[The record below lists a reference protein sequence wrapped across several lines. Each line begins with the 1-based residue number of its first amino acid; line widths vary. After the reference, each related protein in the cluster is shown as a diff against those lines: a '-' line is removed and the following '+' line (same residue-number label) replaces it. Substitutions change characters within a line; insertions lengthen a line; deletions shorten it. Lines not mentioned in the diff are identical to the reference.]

1 MKIPYFPG
9 CTLKTTAKNFELSAI
24 ASAKKIGIEFVELD
38 RWNCCGVVS
47 SLTSDDLMKH
57 LAPVR
62 NFLRVQEM
70 NKQKVVENENRMVTL
85 CSMCYNTL
93 SLSNQRMKENADDL
107 QKVNDFMHREE
118 ENYKGDV
125 DVVHFLS
132 ILDEYG
138 FDKLAQK
145 VTKPLKDL
153 KVASYYGCT
162 LLRPKSVGID
172 DTEDP
177 KILENFVK
185 ALGADAID
193 WDAKS
198 RCCGSYHT
206 VTNIDIVYRLV
217 QGIIDDAKKNGAD
230 AIITSCPLCA
240 FNLDVRQSEIK
251 EKNPDYQTI
260 PIYYFTQLM
269 GLALEI
275 DKQDIGLEFNKIDPE
290 KLLKK
295 LNLLS

>member
-1 MKIPYFPG
+1 MKLPYFPG
-9 CTLKTTAKNFELSAI
+9 CTLKTTAKNFESSAL
-24 ASAKKIGIEFVELD
+24 ATAKKIGMELIELD

-70 NKQKVVENENRMVTL
+70 NKQEKIKDENRLVTL
-85 CSMCYNTL
+85 CAMCYNTL
-93 SLSNQRMKENADDL
+93 SLSNKRMQENPDDL
-107 QKVNDFMHREE
+107 DKINDFMHKEE
-118 ENYKGDV
+118 EDYHGDV

-132 ILDEYG
+132 ILKEYG
-138 FDKLAQK
+138 FKKLASK
-145 VTKPLKDL
+145 VINPLKDM

-162 LLRPKSVGID
+162 LLRPKEISID

-177 KILENFVK
+177 KLMEDLVET
-185 ALGADAID
+185 LGAKVID

-206 VTNIDIVYRLV
+206 VNNVDIVHRLV
-217 QGIIDDAKKNGAD
+217 QGIIDDARKHGAE

-240 FNLDVRQSEIK
+240 FNLDTRQSEIK
-251 EKNPDYQTI
+251 EKNDDFQTI

-269 GLALEI
+269 GIALGIEENEL
-275 DKQDIGLEFNKIDPE
+275 GLEFNKIDPNA
-290 KLLKK
+290 LLKDLK
-295 LNLLS
+295 LI

>member
-9 CTLKTTAKNFELSAI
+9 CTLKTTAKNFEISAI
-24 ASAKKIGIEFVELD
+24 ASAKKIGIDFIELD

-70 NKQKVVENENRMVTL
+70 NKQEIVENENRMVTL

-93 SLSNQRMKENADDL
+93 SLSNKRMKENADDL

-118 ENYKGDV
+118 ENYEGNV

-132 ILDEYG
+132 ILKEYG
-138 FDKLAQK
+138 FDKLAKK
-145 VTKPLKDL
+145 VTKPLKNL

-172 DTEDP
+172 DAEDP
-177 KILENFVK
+177 TILENFIE
-185 ALGADAID
+185 ALGAEAVD

-206 VTNIDIVYRLV
+206 VNNIDIVYRLV

-251 EKNPDYQTI
+251 EKNSDYQTI

-269 GLALEI
+269 GLSLGI
-275 DKQDIGLEFNKIDPE
+275 DKQDMGLEFNKIDPE

-295 LNLLS
+295 LKLLS

>member
-24 ASAKKIGIEFVELD
+24 ASAKKIGIELIELD

-70 NKQKVVENENRMVTL
+70 NKQGIVENENRMVTL

-93 SLSNQRMKENADDL
+93 SLSNMRMKENADDL
-107 QKVNDFMHREE
+107 QKVNDFMHRET
-118 ENYKGDV
+118 ENYEGDV

-132 ILDEYG
+132 ILEEFG

-177 KILENFVK
+177 KILENFVES
-185 ALGADAID
+185 LGAKAVD

-206 VTNIDIVYRLV
+206 VNNIDIVYRLV

-251 EKNPDYQTI
+251 EKKPDYQTI

-269 GLALEI
+269 GIALEI
-275 DKQDIGLEFNKIDPE
+275 DKIELGLEFNKIDPE
-290 KLLKK
+290 KTLKK
-295 LNLLS
+295 LNLL

>member
-24 ASAKKIGIEFVELD
+24 ASAKKIGIEFIELD

-70 NKQKVVENENRMVTL
+70 NKQGIVENENRMVTL

-118 ENYKGDV
+118 EDYKGNV

-132 ILDEYG
+132 ILEEYG

-145 VTKPLKDL
+145 VTKPLKNL

-177 KILENFVK
+177 KILENFVES
-185 ALGADAID
+185 LGAEAVD

-206 VTNIDIVYRLV
+206 VTNVDIVYRLV

-240 FNLDVRQSEIK
+240 FNLDVRQSELK
-251 EKNPDYQTI
+251 GKNPDYQTI

-269 GLALEI
+269 GIAL
-275 DKQDIGLEFNKIDPE
+275 
-290 KLLKK
+290 
-295 LNLLS
+295 